1 MSTFDELFMSDPDK
15 SLNGIEV
22 PVGLNQKGD
31 KVIFWIAEA
40 GNENHEKVQQK
51 YSEELELT
59 RHNDDLYQEVILK
72 IIAESILVSWSGV
85 IDNKGKAIKPT
96 VENKIESLTKY
107 NKLYHKVMQIASDE
121 SKFRDKRVKVSTVT
135 AKKDSEKN

>member
-1 MSTFDELFMSDPDK
+1 MSTFDELFMSNQDK
-15 SLNGIEV
+15 ATNGIEV

-31 KVIFWIAEA
+31 KVIFHIAEA
-40 GNENHEKVQQK
+40 GNENHEKIQQK

-59 RHNDDLYQEVILK
+59 RHNDNLYQEVIIK

-121 SKFRDKRVKVSTVT
+121 SKFRDKKIKISVAT
-135 AKKDSEKN
+135 AKTDTEKN

>member
-1 MSTFDELFMSDPDK
+1 MSDPDK

>member
-121 SKFRDKRVKVSTVT
+121 SKFRDKRVKMSTVT

>member
-1 MSTFDELFMSDPDK
+1 MSNQDK
-15 SLNGIEV
+15 ATNGIEV

-31 KVIFWIAEA
+31 KVIFHIAEA
-40 GNENHEKVQQK
+40 GNENHEKIQQK

-59 RHNDDLYQEVILK
+59 RHNDNLYQEVIIK

-121 SKFRDKRVKVSTVT
+121 SKFRDKKIKISVAT
-135 AKKDSEKN
+135 AKTDTEKN

>member
-15 SLNGIEV
+15 SLNGIEI
-22 PVGLNQKGD
+22 PVGLNQKGE

>member
-1 MSTFDELFMSDPDK
+1 MSTFDELFMSNQDK
-15 SLNGIEV
+15 ATNGIEV

-40 GNENHEKVQQK
+40 GNENHEKIQQK
-51 YSEELELT
+51 YSQDLELA
-59 RHNDDLYQEVILK
+59 RHNEDLYREIMIK
-72 IIAESILVSWSGV
+72 IIAESILISWSGV
-85 IDNKGKAIKPT
+85 IDDKGKAIEST

-107 NKLYHKVMQIASDE
+107 KKLYHRVMDIATDE

>member
-1 MSTFDELFMSDPDK
+1 MSDPDK
-15 SLNGIEV
+15 SLNGIEI
-22 PVGLNQKGD
+22 PVGLNQKGE